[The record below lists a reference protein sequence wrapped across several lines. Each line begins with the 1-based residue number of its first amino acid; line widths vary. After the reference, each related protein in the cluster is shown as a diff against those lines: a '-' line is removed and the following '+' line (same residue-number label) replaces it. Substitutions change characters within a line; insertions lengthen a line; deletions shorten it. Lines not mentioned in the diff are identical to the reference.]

1 MVGLSR
7 PTDAARFCRSLC
19 SKQSRRFRRRSSDT
33 EVTMKRLLFFAIPGL
48 LLFPLSAFAQ
58 HSQSAK
64 KYVKHGIQ
72 RFGKGDIAGA
82 IVEYDRALSVD
93 PKLAEAYLNRGKA
106 KRAGGDL
113 DGAIADY
120 EIACDLSPQLAASNH
135 DITEAYLNRGYA
147 RSNRLDL
154 DRAF

>member
-1 MVGLSR
+1 
-7 PTDAARFCRSLC
+7 
-19 SKQSRRFRRRSSDT
+19 
-33 EVTMKRLLFFAIPGL
+33 MKRLLFIAIPGL
-48 LLFPLSAFAQ
+48 LVFPLTTFAQ

-64 KYVKHGIQ
+64 KYVKHGIE

-82 IVEYDRALSVD
+82 IVEFDRALNVD

-106 KRAGGDL
+106 KRASGDL
-113 DGAIADY
+113 DAAIADY
-120 EIACDLSPQLAASNH
+120 EIACDLSPQLAANNR

-154 DRAF
+154 DGALADFDLKKV